1 MKKTWLTFLRRLLS
15 LLSLLLMPTSL
26 CSFCVLCVYVV
37 SGRQN
42 SRVTTHKP
50 HIENIAA
57 LEKFFQALATS
68 QTKHRIDPVRIMHFG
83 DSHVAADV
91 LTREI
96 RERFQTDFGDGGAGF
111 IVPRNPMATKR
122 RGVSSGF
129 TEGWVVEGIGGKYST
144 DAIYGPAGINLATSE
159 PGERAWLEASGNHF
173 EVYFAR
179 QPNGGK
185 LEITVDG
192 ADALEEPLILDSRVP
207 KLDSIAI
214 DLPDDAPHRLEVR
227 TLSPGR
233 VRLLGIVA
241 EHLSGG
247 ISYDVFGINGAKAN
261 RILAWNKTA
270 LAAAIKARDP
280 NLIILAYG
288 TNELTDGTWT
298 GASFE
303 SLLSEILQLFH
314 NLVPNA
320 SLIVFG
326 PPDRGDLPLGAR
338 LTEIISAERSAALA
352 NNAAFWSA
360 FDAMG
365 GPGSMQR
372 WVRLGLAQPDR
383 VHLTS
388 AGYSKLADMFYEDL
402 LRARESSRGSSPTVK
417 EGSSRP
423 IRSLA
428 RRPEL

>member
-1 MKKTWLTFLRRLLS
+1 
-15 LLSLLLMPTSL
+15 
-26 CSFCVLCVYVV
+26 VV
-37 SGRQN
+37 SVQRDTKITTETQRTQRSHRETRIQN
-42 SRVTTHKP
+42 
-50 HIENIAA
+50 IEA
-57 LEKFFQALATS
+57 LEKFFQTLAS
-68 QTKHRIDPVRIMHFG
+68 AQTKQRIDPVRIMHFG

-96 RERFQTDFGDGGAGF
+96 RERFQADFGDGGVGF

-129 TEGWVVEGIGGKYST
+129 TEGWVVEGIGGKYSA
-144 DAIYGPAGINLATSE
+144 DALYGPAGINIATSD
-159 PGERAWLEASGNHF
+159 PGERAWLEASANHF

-185 LEITVDG
+185 VEITIDG
-192 ADALEEPLILDSRVP
+192 VDALEEPLLLNSRVS

-247 ISYDVFGINGAKAN
+247 VSYDVFGINGAKAS
-261 RILAWNKTA
+261 RILSWNQPA
-270 LAAAIKARDP
+270 LIAAIKARDP

-288 TNELTDGTWT
+288 TNELTDGSWT
-298 GASFE
+298 ARSYE
-303 SLLSEILQLFH
+303 SLLTEILQLFH
-314 NLVPNA
+314 NAAPNA
-320 SLIVFG
+320 SIIVFG
-326 PPDRGDLPLGAR
+326 PPDRGDLPLTAQ
-338 LTEIISAERSAALA
+338 LKDLISAEHSAALS

-365 GPGSMQR
+365 GTGSMQK
-372 WVRLGLAQPDR
+372 WVRLGFGQPDR
-383 VHLTS
+383 VHLTG
-388 AGYSKLADMFYEDL
+388 AGYAKLADMFYEDL
-402 LRARESSRGSSPTVK
+402 LCASSASL
-417 EGSSRP
+417 
-423 IRSLA
+423 RSL
-428 RRPEL
+428 RCR

>member
-1 MKKTWLTFLRRLLS
+1 MKRTLILISLIAVFHFLPS
-15 LLSLLLMPTSL
+15 CL
-26 CSFCVLCVYVV
+26 CNLHVFCVSVV
-37 SGRQN
+37 SGHQN
-42 SRVTTHKP
+42 KINTQTQRTQRTQRSARETR
-50 HIENIAA
+50 IENTEA
-57 LEKFFQALATS
+57 LAKFFQTLAAA

-96 RERFQTDFGDGGAGF
+96 RERFQAEFGDGGAGF

-122 RGVSSGF
+122 RGVLSGF
-129 TEGWVVEGIGGKYST
+129 TEGWVVEGIGGRYSA
-144 DAIYGPAGINLATSE
+144 DGLYGPAGINIATSD
-159 PGERAWLEASGNHF
+159 PGERAWVEASGNHF

-185 LEITVDG
+185 VEITIDG
-192 ADALEEPLILDSRVP
+192 VDALKEPLLLNSRVP
-207 KLDSIAI
+207 KLDSVAI
-214 DLPDDAPHRLEVR
+214 DVPDDAPHRLEVR

-247 ISYDVFGINGAKAN
+247 VSYDVFGINGAKAS
-261 RILAWNKTA
+261 RILSWNQPA
-270 LAAAIKARDP
+270 LVAAIKARDP

-288 TNELTDGTWT
+288 TNELTDGTCT
-298 GASFE
+298 DISYE

-314 NLVPNA
+314 NAAPNA
-320 SLIVFG
+320 SILVFA
-326 PPDRGDLPLGAR
+326 PPDRSDLPLTAR
-338 LTEIISAERSAALA
+338 LKELISAERRAALA

-365 GPGSMQR
+365 GASSMQK

-383 VHLTS
+383 VHLNA
-388 AGYSKLADMFYEDL
+388 AGYARLADKFYEDL
-402 LRARESSRGSSPTVK
+402 QRAREFSWKKESSGH
-417 EGSSRP
+417 
-423 IRSLA
+423 
-428 RRPEL
+428 